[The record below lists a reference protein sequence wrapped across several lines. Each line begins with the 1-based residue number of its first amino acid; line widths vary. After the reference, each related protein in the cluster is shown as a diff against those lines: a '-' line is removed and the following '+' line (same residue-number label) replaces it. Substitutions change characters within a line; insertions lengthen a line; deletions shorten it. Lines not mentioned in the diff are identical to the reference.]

1 MAVKKLTMIAAQAVG
16 LAEVFQ
22 AVFAEGLQGPVPY
35 KVELSEPDGPST
47 AGGKLAMQH
56 LKLIPASGAGPTLVM
71 GSANTVEKAVELRT
85 FHYLAS
91 QHSQRFKGATL
102 PVDPERYKDLV
113 KLLQGFFTDRGMTVV
128 MLDAP
133 KPERNPEELA
143 APSPAPTSS
152 SSMMVLAALGGAL
165 LVVVVGAI
173 VFFALK

>member
-56 LKLIPASGAGPTLVM
+56 LKLIPASGAGPTIVM
-71 GSANTVEKAVELRT
+71 GSANTVDKTVELRT
-85 FHYLAS
+85 FHYLSS
-91 QHSQRFKGATL
+91 QHSQRFKGASL
-102 PVDPERYKDLV
+102 PVNAEKYKDLL

-133 KPERNPEELA
+133 KPERNEDA
-143 APSPAPTSS
+143 SPMVPQQATSS
-152 SSMMVLAALGGAL
+152 STMIVLAALGGAL